1 MEPSQQFENLNGSVI
16 LPYQIM
22 IPLFSCCLLE
32 NYEIE
37 EKFSLFLYAE
47 TSGRSIKEKKNI
59 KLMIFLLEKS
69 ETAWDLRMGAKEID
83 SGISQIALLNATI
96 MAFSRL
102 VYEMK

>member
-1 MEPSQQFENLNGSVI
+1 MQETIYGIPAMCAEPEVPFKCQV
-16 LPYQIM
+16 
-22 IPLFSCCLLE
+22 PLHDI
-32 NYEIE
+32 Y
-37 EKFSLFLYAE
+37 
-47 TSGRSIKEKKNI
+47 GRSIKEEKNI

-96 MAFSRL
+96 VAFSRL

>member
-1 MEPSQQFENLNGSVI
+1 
-16 LPYQIM
+16 M
-22 IPLFSCCLLE
+22 ISLFSCCLLE

-47 TSGRSIKEKKNI
+47 TFGRSIKGKKKNI